1 MSTAHQLQ
9 QHNQLQHQLHL
20 LNHQQQQQ
28 DKEKE
33 KEPQQQPLITNITP
47 NPVAESVTVEIIEP

>member
-1 MSTAHQLQ
+1 MSTAQQLH
-9 QHNQLQHQLHL
+9 QHNNLQHQLHL

-33 KEPQQQPLITNITP
+33 PQQQPLITNITS